1 MSDDEYIGGLWH
13 LRQSFRDA
21 VEDMFQ
27 ETGADVVMASGES
40 FLTTIAAG
48 TGYPMASVPL
58 GLSAYNGRP
67 HGMETAARSGEE
79 EKMFKVM
86 SAWGIVPGRE
96 KAPASSCQMGLG
108 LTL

>member
-1 MSDDEYIGGLWH
+1 
-13 LRQSFRDA
+13 
-21 VEDMFQ
+21 MFQ

-48 TGYPMASVPL
+48 TGYPIASVPL

-67 HGMETAARSGEE
+67 HGMEMVARNGEE

-86 SAWGIVPGRE
+86 SAWE
-96 KAPASSCQMGLG
+96 ASFPDAGKPPPL
-108 LTL
+108 LVK